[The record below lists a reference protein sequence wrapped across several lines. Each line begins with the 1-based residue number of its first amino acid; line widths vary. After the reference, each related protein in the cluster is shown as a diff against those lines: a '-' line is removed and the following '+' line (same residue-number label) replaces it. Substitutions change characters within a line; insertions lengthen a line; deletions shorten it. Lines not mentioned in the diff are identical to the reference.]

1 MKHFPFLRWLL
12 CFSCA
17 GLVACASHEPKP
29 PKTTDYFVTV
39 IQADGTKQFGYS
51 LVMQMPERGQ
61 RRGGGPGGPGGRK
74 GPPPGGP
81 GGPGMGGGPKA
92 EKDNPMAEELQR
104 LTTEGL
110 LATLE
115 DTGFCRNGYTPLD
128 KQVRRNAISIQ
139 GQCQEKATDV
149 DREKFPNPEPK
160 KVVEERLD

>member
-1 MKHFPFLRWLL
+1 MT
-12 CFSCA
+12 
-17 GLVACASHEPKP
+17 P
-29 PKTTDYFVTV
+29 PLD
-39 IQADGTKQFGYS
+39 
-51 LVMQMPERGQ
+51 E
-61 RRGGGPGGPGGRK
+61 
-74 GPPPGGP
+74 GPPSRGARP
-81 GGPGMGGGPKA
+81 
-92 EKDNPMAEELQR
+92 R

-128 KQVRRNAISIQ
+128 KQVRRNAISVQ